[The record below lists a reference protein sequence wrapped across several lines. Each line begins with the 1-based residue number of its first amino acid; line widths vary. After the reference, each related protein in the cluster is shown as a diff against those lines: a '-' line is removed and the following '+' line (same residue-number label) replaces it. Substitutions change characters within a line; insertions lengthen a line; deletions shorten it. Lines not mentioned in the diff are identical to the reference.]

1 MNLAAE
7 SPSSSC
13 SSGST
18 DDFAAFL
25 ENEIEAQ
32 IEEEE
37 IEEEHIEEE
46 DDDEI
51 EIEIAEHS
59 NKRRKVMDDES
70 TDEESPLNTVD
81 LANGQI
87 SNGGNVVCAHPII
100 IRNLCSHCGEFVEE
114 AGSSVAF
121 NYIHKDLRLGASEIE
136 KLRKEDLKHL
146 LKDKKLILVLDLDHT
161 LINSSRMI
169 DIIPDE
175 QYLIKQVE
183 EGKET
188 DDPNQTLFQLGRY
201 HMLTKLR
208 PFVRTFLKEA
218 KNMFEMYIYT
228 MGERAYAME
237 IAKLLDPGDVYFS
250 SKVICQS
257 DCTTRNQKGLDVV
270 LGADNLVIILDDTE
284 HVWHK
289 HKENLIL
296 MERYHY
302 FASSVR
308 QFSSGIKSLSEM
320 KKDERESDGILA
332 TILSVLKRAHEMFFD
347 PKIGIDL
354 SSRDVRQILKL
365 IRQDILEGCNIVFS
379 RVFPSDVQANEQ
391 PIWKLAEQLGAT
403 CLGDVDDSVTHVVA
417 VVPNTQK
424 AEWAR
429 DNNKFLVT
437 PRWIE
442 AANYLWQRQKEE
454 DFAVPKKVDK

>member
-46 DDDEI
+46 DDD

-237 IAKLLDPGDVYFS
+237 IAKLLDPGDVYFP

-302 FASSVR
+302 FASSMR

-379 RVFPSDVQANEQ
+379 RVFPSTVRAEEQ

-403 CLGDVDDSVTHVVA
+403 CLDDVDDSVTHVVA